1 MSLCQLL
8 LLLLLLLICSTQASH
23 FYGTVM
29 TYNPKDTDG
38 SGSTQ
43 VVLRYKLNFHG
54 CTDLDVWSCL
64 SGNCG
69 TESTELHVVEQESG
83 GEWCQREGVM
93 TRQVPSTSPFELL
106 LSGGN
111 WINGIKNS
119 IVSWSAV
126 TLVELRNRSDTGRA
140 NRSPQTTVLPAVRVP
155 SNCQRNLTLLAFDPD
170 GDEVR
175 CRYGNTSQAEC
186 NPCTPP
192 SVLNLDL
199 SCVLSF
205 SPNSSSNDVG
215 PYAVQLVMED
225 FPREPIVLTN
235 TSGSQEVITTS
246 TAISK
251 LPVQFVFRVDSTVP
265 SCTEGIYLPKFLPP
279 TPANG
284 AQLFVSVNQTLEVH
298 VSAEANTSRISELL
312 VSGPYDINNTVVTEG
327 QFVIRWTPSDREDG
341 ESHAVCFV
349 VQAVLNSVKYHSELR
364 CVTMSVT
371 SDQTTTTTTMAPT
384 TVQQST
390 STQETVTSDT
400 TTTQSTSVTT
410 PENTTPSPSTADS
423 TQDQTTTTTMAPTT
437 VQQSTSTQEPVT
449 SDTTTTQSTSVT
461 TPENT
466 APSPS
471 TADSTQD
478 QTTTTTTTTTTTM
491 APTTVQHSTSTQD
504 PVTSDTTTTQS
515 TSVTTPENTTP
526 SPSTADSTQDQTM
539 TTTMAP
545 TTVQQSTSTQ
555 DPVTSDT
562 TTTQSTSVTTP
573 ENTTAS
579 PSTADSTQ
587 DHTTTTT
594 TMAPTTVQ
602 QSTSTQDPVTSD
614 TTTTQSTSVTTPEN
628 TTASPSTAD
637 STQVVVG
644 LRIKISSLSPLTEDF
659 IRNTVLQQL
668 KDELLRRG
676 VLPSDAT
683 LRLLS
688 STRL

>member
-423 TQDQTTTTTMAPTT
+423 TQDQTTTTTMGATPALTSTSTQEPVTSDTTTTQSTSVTTPENTTASPSTADSTQDQTTTTTMAPTT

-526 SPSTADSTQDQTM
+526 
-539 TTTMAP
+539 
-545 TTVQQSTSTQ
+545 
-555 DPVTSDT
+555 
-562 TTTQSTSVTTP
+562 
-573 ENTTAS
+573 S